1 MSNIP
6 VAKKVLFMVSFTQS
20 YVFQRRSAPW
30 MGVKPDQ
37 VQVSEITK
45 RSDTTWAADS
55 IPCPSNSETRSFVK
69 KRLSRL
75 KVKDGKTR
83 L

>member
-1 MSNIP
+1 MDGG
-6 VAKKVLFMVSFTQS
+6 T
-20 YVFQRRSAPW
+20 RSSVIYT
-30 MGVKPDQ
+30 GTG
-37 VQVSEITK
+37 ERNYK
-45 RSDTTWAADS
+45 RSDTKWADS

-69 KRLSRL
+69 KRLSGL